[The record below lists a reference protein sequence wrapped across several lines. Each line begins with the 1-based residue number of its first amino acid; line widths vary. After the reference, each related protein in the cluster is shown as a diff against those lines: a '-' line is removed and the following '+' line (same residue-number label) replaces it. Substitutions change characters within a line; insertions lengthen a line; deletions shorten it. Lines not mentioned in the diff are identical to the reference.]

1 MMDQMMSREFW
12 RAAFARAM
20 HTFCQ
25 AAVGAI
31 GGCAMASEVNW
42 VVVLDI
48 AALAAMLSLLKSFA
62 VGMPEVP
69 SIEG

>member
-1 MMDQMMSREFW
+1 MFDKEFW
-12 RAAFARAM
+12 KAALIRAA

-31 GGCAMASEVNW
+31 GGCALASEVNW
-42 VVVLDI
+42 IVVLDT
-48 AALAAMLSLLKSFA
+48 AALAALLSLLKSVG